1 MKDEI
6 GARKQEMKNEI
17 EAVKQEMKDMS
28 VI

>member
-28 VI
+28 II